1 MADKIEGPFRDACP
15 FATDGTKPIPE
26 QEDEWYQHLRDV
38 EHETRYS
45 KPCQNCSKKTEGT
58 VKAKVPQ
65 PTPEVK
71 NPRSIIVYC
80 SDKCKKEYLKKLGVT
95 S

>member
-1 MADKIEGPFRDACP
+1 MVKQGIFVCGVHDFSTSHGKDPGI
-15 FATDGTKPIPE
+15 
-26 QEDEWYQHLRDV
+26 QEEEWYQHLRDV
-38 EHETRYS
+38 EHEYSYS
-45 KPCQNCSKKTEGT
+45 KPCQNCSKKTAGK
-58 VKAKVPQ
+58 VKGKVPQ

-80 SDKCKKEYLKKLGVT
+80 SNECKKEYLKKLGVT

>member
-1 MADKIEGPFRDACP
+1 MPQGIFCCGVCKFD
-15 FATDGTKPIPE
+15 TDSTKPPGE

-38 EHETRYS
+38 EHEYTYS
-45 KPCQNCSKKTEGT
+45 KPCQNCGKKAAG
-58 VKAKVPQ
+58 KAKGKVPQ

-71 NPRSIIVYC
+71 NPRSMIVYC
-80 SDKCKKEYLKKLGVT
+80 NDKCKKEYLKKLGVT